1 MPTSNSVTTQ
11 TVTSVSKD
19 QLRDLLPKSLKNSVS
34 DEAIDHINLALTN
47 HAYAE
52 QLRDN
57 ILGYVHVMKD
67 GKFKVTD
74 YISAV
79 MYVSYKLMGDS
90 NINAY
95 SKVFPN
101 KISEWNAR
109 GIAPKDIA
117 SMVASYNK
125 NKLVNLIYEQTVV
138 PVWVLNQDN
147 YQKAI
152 NVQVDLML
160 NAQSEKVRS
169 DAANSLLT
177 HLKKPETTK
186 VEIDVSVD
194 HGGSVLNEL
203 YQATQALVDQQK
215 AALLAGSMTAQGIA
229 HSRIIQGEVVD
240 VTQ

>member
-1 MPTSNSVTTQ
+1 MSVAID
-11 TVTSVSKD
+11 KG

-34 DEAIDHINLALTN
+34 DDTIDHINLALTN

-95 SKVFPN
+95 SKVFPT
-101 KISEWNAR
+101 KISEWNSR

-138 PVWVLNQDN
+138 PSWVLNQDN

-152 NVQVDLML
+152 NVQVELML
-160 NAQSEKVRS
+160 NAQSEKVRC

-177 HLKKPETTK
+177 HLKKPESTK
-186 VEIDVSVD
+186 VEIDVNVD
-194 HGGSVLNEL
+194 HGGSVLSEL
-203 YQATQALVDQQK
+203 YQATEALVAQQK
-215 AALLAGSMTAQGIA
+215 AALLTGSMTAQGIA

-240 VTQ
+240 VTP

>member
-1 MPTSNSVTTQ
+1 MSV
-11 TVTSVSKD
+11 VIDKS

-34 DEAIDHINLALTN
+34 DDTIDHINLALTS

-95 SKVFPN
+95 SKVFPT

-109 GIAPKDIA
+109 GIAAKDIA

-138 PVWVLNQDN
+138 PSWVLNQDN

-160 NAQSEKVRS
+160 NASSEKVRS

-186 VEIDVSVD
+186 VEIDVNVD
-194 HGGSVLNEL
+194 HGGSVLAEL
-203 YQATQALVDQQK
+203 YQATEALVAQQK
-215 AALLAGSMTAQGIA
+215 AALLTGSMTAQGIA